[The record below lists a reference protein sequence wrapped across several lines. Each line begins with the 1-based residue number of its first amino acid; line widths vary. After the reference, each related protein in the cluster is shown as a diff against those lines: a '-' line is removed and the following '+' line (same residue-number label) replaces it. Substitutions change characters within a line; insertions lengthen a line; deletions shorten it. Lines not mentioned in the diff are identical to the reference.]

1 MEIILSWL
9 LMFSLIAFAFM
20 LLFAMLRNTFKGV
33 DTSFSDE
40 SDISTVKKNESKSV
54 QSINNDKT
62 KKSVQK
68 IYATNKNTNSL
79 SKKTKVSSKINSPK
93 YTKNYKHKYNSYKEY
108 KQKNNISR

>member
-1 MEIILSWL
+1 
-9 LMFSLIAFAFM
+9 MFSLIAFAFM

-68 IYATNKNTNSL
+68 IYATHKNTNSL

>member
-1 MEIILSWL
+1 
-9 LMFSLIAFAFM
+9 MFSLIAFAFM
-20 LLFAMLRNTFKGV
+20 LLFAMLRNTFNGV
-33 DTSFSDE
+33 DTSLSEDDYV
-40 SDISTVKKNESKSV
+40 SNVKKTESKSV

-68 IYATNKNTNSL
+68 IYATNKNTNSI
-79 SKKTKVSSKINSPK
+79 SKKTKINPPK

>member
-40 SDISTVKKNESKSV
+40 SYISTVKKNESKSV

-62 KKSVQK
+62 KKIIQK
-68 IYATNKNTNSL
+68 THITNKNTNAI
-79 SKKTKVSSKINSPK
+79 SKKTRVSSKINSPK
-93 YTKNYKHKYNSYKEY
+93 YTKNYKPKYNSYKEY

>member
-1 MEIILSWL
+1 MCFGNYFIL
-9 LMFSLIAFAFM
+9 AFNVFTYSFCFYAFICH
-20 LLFAMLRNTFKGV
+20 AFKGV

-40 SDISTVKKNESKSV
+40 SYISTVKKNESKSV

-68 IYATNKNTNSL
+68 IYATNKNTNSI
-79 SKKTKVSSKINSPK
+79 SKKTKVSSKINPPK